1 MEKFRT
7 PKVETSS
14 KLNRTT
20 LKNDMKR
27 NIMVR
32 QIDKSEKEKK
42 EIDYDKKRA
51 LFKRSGKGIQ
61 LSERENQLLEE
72 MERQKAQAEEEYNK
86 NRENRKS
93 QGQLH

>member
-1 MEKFRT
+1 
-7 PKVETSS
+7 
-14 KLNRTT
+14 
-20 LKNDMKR
+20 MKR